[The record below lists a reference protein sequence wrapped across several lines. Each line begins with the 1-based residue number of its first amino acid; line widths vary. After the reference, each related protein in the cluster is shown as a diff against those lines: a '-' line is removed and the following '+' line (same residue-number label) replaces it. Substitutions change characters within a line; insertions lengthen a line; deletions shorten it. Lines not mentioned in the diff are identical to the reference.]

1 MSHVTRTTLQVSI
14 YRQGDGMEKDRWEGG
29 WDQGRGYG
37 WVPLDRERNRE
48 RDWSRDK
55 NRMRKGGK
63 DRDAESDGKARE
75 VVMSTARLRNA
86 TQDERE
92 RDGIRSREM
101 GREKEQERQR

>member
-1 MSHVTRTTLQVSI
+1 
-14 YRQGDGMEKDRWEGG
+14 
-29 WDQGRGYG
+29 
-37 WVPLDRERNRE
+37 
-48 RDWSRDK
+48 
-55 NRMRKGGK
+55 MRKGGK

-92 RDGIRSREM
+92 RDCIRSREM